1 MKPKADIFAGD
12 GSFAGKLRRRRDA
25 VEAGD
30 MVKAREEMIS
40 GADGG
45 EADGGNHDMPDM
57 RYKKGYRSSQ

>member
-30 MVKAREEMIS
+30 LEQAREEMVD

-45 EADGGNHDMPDM
+45 DADGGSHDMPDM
-57 RYKKGYRSSQ
+57 RYKKGYRSIQ